1 MVGALAYL
9 KKDPNGKGRGEG
21 YYYHR
26 GKNYYAKY
34 SRSLDK
40 KRVAKMVN
48 IRNKKARKW
57 FTKHPHMADA
67 GTRDNL

>member
-1 MVGALAYL
+1 MVGALQYL
-9 KKDPNGKGRGEG
+9 KKDPNGLDRGAG
-21 YYYHR
+21 GYYHR
-26 GKNYYAKY
+26 GKGYYSKY

-40 KRVAKMVN
+40 KRTAKLVN
-48 IRNKKARKW
+48 IKNKKVRKW